1 MRDFRVQ
8 PSREATRLF
17 SATEYRGE
25 NFMSAKIMLS
35 ILMACAAPAMVVH
48 AAEDPA
54 KAERKAVKAEKKA
67 QKQEKKALN
76 KQCESSNG
84 QVEDECK
91 KVATKMVKD
100 PPPKERSDMTGQ
112 DIRHSSPVM
121 DQDAARDAKQSARE
135 NATEKAKPAP
145 RQPPQQ
151 DPR

>member
-1 MRDFRVQ
+1 
-8 PSREATRLF
+8 
-17 SATEYRGE
+17 
-25 NFMSAKIMLS
+25 MSAKIMLS
-35 ILMACAAPAMVVH
+35 IVMACAAPALVH

-54 KAERKAVKAEKKA
+54 KVERKAEKADKKA

-91 KVATKMVKD
+91 KVATKMVKE
-100 PPPKERSDMTGQ
+100 PEPQERADMTGQ

-121 DQDAARDAKQSARE
+121 DQDAAKDAKQSARE
-135 NATEKAKPAP
+135 NAKEKEKAKPAP

-151 DPR
+151 DPK